1 MKITLGFLA
10 AVFLLI
16 YLFHAILLNAMGQ
29 ALVREDNIKPSDAI
43 VVLAGDSKGE
53 RLMTG
58 IDLFKQGYGKMI
70 IFWGGQIYWKFTY
83 AELMLQQLK
92 EAGIPMDKVA
102 WSDEKLSEHSTRGEV
117 LVNFRLMKENNVRSF
132 ILVTSP
138 YHTRRAAYVYEPTA
152 KESGMKMYVY
162 PSADTSIRLTEWW
175 KDRNSAKMIY
185 YEWNKMI
192 FYWLS

>member
-1 MKITLGFLA
+1 MKITLGSLA
-10 AVFLLI
+10 AVFFLAYFL
-16 YLFHAILLNAMGQ
+16 YAILLNAMGQ

-70 IFWGGQIYWKFTY
+70 IFWGGQLYWKFTY
-83 AELMLQQLK
+83 AELMLHQLK
-92 EAGIPMDKVA
+92 EAGIPEDKIV
-102 WSDEKLSEHSTRGEV
+102 WSDETLSQISTNGEA
-117 LVNFRLMKENNVRSF
+117 LVNFRSMKENNVRSF

-138 YHTRRAAYVYEPTA
+138 YHTRRAAYVYEPIV
-152 KESGMKMYVY
+152 KKNGMKMYVY

-175 KDRNSAKMIY
+175 KDRNSAKMVY
-185 YEWNKMI
+185 YEWNKRI
-192 FYWLS
+192 YYWLF